1 MKILGLAVALAIG
14 LSGCATLGSLAS
26 GVSAPFRG
34 GGLRGSQTEIDG
46 LRFRTRLSDA
56 GPEGRAFTTVTRGA
70 ARGPAA
76 AAEAGRVQAVEY
88 CLRRFGG
95 SEIVWSAG
103 PEAAAAGAR
112 LDASGALVLA
122 GVCVSR

>member
-1 MKILGLAVALAIG
+1 MRVAGLAIAVVLG
-14 LSGCATLGSLAS
+14 LSGCATLGSLAN

-34 GGLRGSQTEIDG
+34 GGLRGSQSEIDG
-46 LRFRTRLSDA
+46 LRFRTRLSDT
-56 GPEGRAFTTVTRGA
+56 GDGRAFTTVTRGA
-70 ARGPAA
+70 VRGPAA

-95 SEIVWSAG
+95 SEILWSAG
-103 PEAAAAGAR
+103 PEAAADGSR
-112 LDASGALVLA
+112 LDGSGALVLA